1 MSLRELFFYG
11 SFILVFPLIG
21 LILSLGLMLLWN
33 IGLWLYVIPF
43 LPKINLFVSFL
54 IITLLTILRLKVSD
68 WLKR

>member
-1 MSLRELFFYG
+1 MTLRELFFYG
-11 SFILVFPLIG
+11 SFILMFPLVG
-21 LILSLGLMLLWN
+21 LILSLGLMMLWN
-33 IGLWLYVIPF
+33 LGFVAIFPF

>member
-11 SFILVFPLIG
+11 SFLLVFPLIG
-21 LILSLGLMLLWN
+21 VILSVSLMILWN
-33 IGLWLYVIPF
+33 VGLVYVIPF

-54 IITLLTILRLKVSD
+54 IITLLTVIRVKVSE

>member
-21 LILSLGLMLLWN
+21 LILSLGLMMLWN
-33 IGLWLYVIPF
+33 LGFVAIFPF

>member
-11 SFILVFPLIG
+11 SFILIFPLVG

-33 IGLWLYVIPF
+33 MGLVYVIPF

>member
-21 LILSLGLMLLWN
+21 LILSLGLMMLWN
-33 IGLWLYVIPF
+33 LGLVALFPL

-68 WLKR
+68 WLKL

>member
-11 SFILVFPLIG
+11 SFILIFPLVG
-21 LILSLGLMLLWN
+21 VILSVALMILWN
-33 IGLWLYVIPF
+33 VGLVYVIPF

-54 IITLLTILRLKVSD
+54 IITLLTVIRVKVSE

>member
-1 MSLRELFFYG
+1 M
-11 SFILVFPLIG
+11 FPLVG

-33 IGLWLYVIPF
+33 MGLVYVIPF

-68 WLKR
+68 WLKK

>member
-11 SFILVFPLIG
+11 SFILIFPLVG
-21 LILSLGLMLLWN
+21 VILSVSLMILWN
-33 IGLWLYVIPF
+33 VGLVYVIPF

-54 IITLLTILRLKVSD
+54 IITLLTVVRVKVSE

>member
-33 IGLWLYVIPF
+33 MGLVYVIPF

>member
-21 LILSLGLMLLWN
+21 LISSLGLMLLWN
-33 IGLWLYVIPF
+33 MGLVYVIPF

>member
-11 SFILVFPLIG
+11 SFLLIFPLVG
-21 LILSLGLMLLWN
+21 VILSVALMILWN
-33 IGLWLYVIPF
+33 VGLVYVIPS

-54 IITLLTILRLKVSD
+54 IITLLTVVRVKVSE